1 MPTTTNKLTDRIAA
15 MTLDQIAD
23 VMVGLVNDLSDE
35 ADAVFD
41 ACLRAAQAR
50 MTSGEFFALCGRLE
64 RAAK

>member
-1 MPTTTNKLTDRIAA
+1 MPAATNRLTDRIAA

-41 ACLRAAQAR
+41 ACLRAAQDR
-50 MTSGEFFALCGRLE
+50 MTSGEFLALCGRLK

>member
-1 MPTTTNKLTDRIAA
+1 MPTTTNKLADRIAA

-41 ACLRAAQAR
+41 ACLCAAQDR